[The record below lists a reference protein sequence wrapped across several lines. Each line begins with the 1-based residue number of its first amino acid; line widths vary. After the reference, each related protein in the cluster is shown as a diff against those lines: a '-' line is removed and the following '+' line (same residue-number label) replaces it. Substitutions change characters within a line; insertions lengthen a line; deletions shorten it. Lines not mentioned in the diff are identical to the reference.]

1 MLSEDHVALSPFRFL
16 SRTGASIEGLPDL
29 DGEIRKQLSACRV
42 PAERLRGRRIAVT
55 AGSRGIASL
64 KEIVRAMCGWLREQG
79 AEPFVIPAMGSHGGA
94 TPEGQ
99 RAILAGYGVREE
111 FVGAPIRSS
120 METVTLGETPEG
132 FQVFMSRDAWE
143 ADGVL
148 VVNRVKP
155 HTDFTGKIE
164 SGRLK
169 MIAVGLGKQKG
180 AHEVHRWA
188 RKHGYEG
195 VIRAIAGRALAS
207 GKILAGVGVVENE
220 LHQICQVAAAQPGD
234 MIRQEEQTL
243 EVARRLVPKLPFS
256 SFQLLIVDEMG
267 KNISGTGM
275 DTKVIGRSVKEG
287 PNIDVIYVRDLTAA
301 SEGNATGVGN
311 ADLIHERFFQ
321 KVDLKKTYINALTSL
336 KPSNVRL
343 PMHLPSDR
351 QALDVALGS
360 IGAPAPQAQRV
371 AWVRNTLDLG
381 RIALSE
387 PLAGETADLP
397 GWSLS
402 PERFEPRFDADGNLL
417 PLLPAA

>member
-1 MLSEDHVALSPFRFL
+1 M
-16 SRTGASIEGLPDL
+16 EGLADL
-29 DGEIRKQLSACRV
+29 DSEIRKQLTACRIDR
-42 PAERLRGRRIAVT
+42 ERLAGRRIAVT
-55 AGSRGIASL
+55 AGSRGIANL

-99 RAILAGYGVREE
+99 RRILEGYGVRED

-120 METVTLGETPEG
+120 METVTLGETAKG

-148 VVNRVKP
+148 VMNRVKP
-155 HTDFTGKIE
+155 HTDFSGKIE

-169 MIAVGLGKQKG
+169 MIAVGMGKQTG

-188 RKHGYEG
+188 RKYGYEE
-195 VIRAIAGRALAS
+195 VIRAMAEHVLAR
-207 GKILAGVGVVENE
+207 GKIVAGVAVVENE
-220 LHQICQVAAAQPGD
+220 LHQICQARAALPKE
-234 MIRQEEQTL
+234 MIPQEEEAL
-243 EVARRLVPKLPFS
+243 ALARRLVPKLPFPS
-256 SFQLLIVDEMG
+256 VQLLIVDEMG

-287 PNIDVIYVRDLTAA
+287 PQIDMIYVRDLTAA

-321 KVDLKKTYINALTSL
+321 KVDLKKTYVNALTSL

-343 PMHLPSDR
+343 PMHLASDR
-351 QALDVALGS
+351 EAIDVALGS
-360 IGAPAPQAQRV
+360 IGAPEPQTQRV
-371 AWVRNTLDLG
+371 AWIRNTLDLG

-387 PLAGETADLP
+387 PLAAESANLP

-402 PERFEPRFDADGNLL
+402 PERFEPRFDGQGNLA
-417 PLLPAA
+417 PLLQN